1 MIVTKIFAK
10 NKIPSA
16 AICGITLTNIVH
28 ISVAF
33 GDECFSSELP
43 WEQKIQGWINYS
55 THVVDRHWSG
65 FCVAAVR
72 VSSAIRRKQNG
83 C

>member
-43 WEQKIQGWINYS
+43 WE
-55 THVVDRHWSG
+55 
-65 FCVAAVR
+65 
-72 VSSAIRRKQNG
+72 
-83 C
+83 